1 MLLYEMKLWLILVI
15 IVFVSQSMLS
25 KISFL
30 ELKNNHQSFPKI
42 KPWTGLY
49 LNICYVDFWNIIV
62 FLWLNLSFF
71 IMWLSESYQNILYYW
86 ICFVLKCFYSSFMQW
101 ESLGLLSV
109 TGVLLQHVYMSSALD
124 SVTCRKAWQEVST

>member
-30 ELKNNHQSFPKI
+30 ELKNNHHSFPKI
-42 KPWTGLY
+42 KLWTGLY
-49 LNICYVDFWNIIV
+49 LDICYVDFWNIIV